1 MFEVSSNGIL
11 MDTCQVITSQ
21 YFPIW
26 LSLFECWKKPKQ
38 SGTSCIC
45 LTQSDRAEL
54 ANRVN
59 TLEPTV
65 RQPQV
70 SHKCEQIFVFFSIH
84 VFLSVAA
91 GSYVWTFCL
100 HLCSSVN
107 FRWCIY
113 LSRDEPSAPLFTSA
127 LFVLP
132 IVFTTQINSA
142 WISWAGC
149 GFVAHIADISPYD
162 TCPAVHLSEIQQWA
176 SGAGLASESQSPF
189 DEAGSVMDL
198 NFCGVLW
205 VPGLLNSWPLA

>member
-1 MFEVSSNGIL
+1 M
-11 MDTCQVITSQ
+11 
-21 YFPIW
+21 P
-26 LSLFECWKKPKQ
+26 
-38 SGTSCIC
+38 
-45 LTQSDRAEL
+45 
-54 ANRVN
+54 N
-59 TLEPTV
+59 TGE
-65 RQPQV
+65 PQV
-70 SHKCEQIFVFFSIH
+70 WAGFGFN

-107 FRWCIY
+107 FGVY
-113 LSRDEPSAPLFTSA
+113 
-127 LFVLP
+127 LFVQKWAECAIVYICFVVLP
-132 IVFTTQINSA
+132 VVFMTQINSA
-142 WISWAGC
+142 WMRRAGC

-198 NFCGVLW
+198 NSCGVLW